1 MGFSANSWT
10 YLGKKCVKIRQVVV
24 GIVILGSC
32 STCTNT
38 VNFNASV
45 CFWADLIAFAS
56 TSMDAKLSQ
65 LQSIGQKD
73 KAQAYL
79 SLLAEA
85 LSQSDGAA
93 IARDVHAILQNALTQ
108 NHVGQVVQRQV
119 LGTLAERL
127 ASGEIKDSALKKQIV
142 EDAIGIA
149 QPSGNVSAQHFEEQ
163 VRAYNQTD
171 PFALLKNIPPFT

>member
-1 MGFSANSWT
+1 M
-10 YLGKKCVKIRQVVV
+10 
-24 GIVILGSC
+24 GSC
-32 STCTNT
+32 VTCTN
-38 VNFNASV
+38 SV
-45 CFWADLIAFAS
+45 DLLAFGLDLIAFTS

-79 SLLAEA
+79 SLLTES

-108 NHVGQVVQRQV
+108 THVGQVVQRQV

-127 ASGEIKDSALKKQIV
+127 ASGVIRDSALKKRIV

-149 QPSGNVSAQHFEEQ
+149 QPSGNVPAQHFEEQ

-171 PFALLKNIPPFT
+171 PFALLKNTPPFT